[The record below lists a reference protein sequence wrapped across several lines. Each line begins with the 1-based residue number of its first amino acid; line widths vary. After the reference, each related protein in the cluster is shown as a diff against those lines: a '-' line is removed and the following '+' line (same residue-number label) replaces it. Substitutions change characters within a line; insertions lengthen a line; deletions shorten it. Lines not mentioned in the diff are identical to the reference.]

1 MARQVQTFTEKSC
14 LPASAAL
21 KLVAQVAALL
31 FENGQTTE
39 RTAQTAER
47 LAKALGF
54 SASVFLNWGELT
66 ICLNENG
73 ASHIEIVPTVPEGV
87 NMGKV
92 AAVTNAIDDFVSGHT
107 TIAAMQEI
115 LKTVDGMAAVNVAR
129 FVIMAAAG
137 AMALGVIFGASH
149 LSTLALIGL
158 STGAGALARRWLAHV
173 SHNPYVQPLAAA
185 LIAGVCGAIVAH
197 LHLYAPQNLV
207 ALCPCMVL
215 VPGPHLLNGALD
227 LARARIPLGIARL
240 AYANLIIL
248 AICVGLLA
256 GLWLGGTQLSAV
268 APSTPVP
275 LGYDVVAAGVAVA
288 AYGTFF
294 AMSWQKLPVPILI
307 GMFAHAIRWVVISA
321 AGLNVAIGAVIAC
334 LVAGTI
340 ATLAADRLRVPFAA
354 LAFASV
360 VSLIPGVLLFRT
372 AAGLVNLAVLGAE
385 APTGTLEAIF
395 ADASTATLIFI
406 AMAFGLILP
415 RMIAEHLR
423 LTGPGWRS

>member
-1 MARQVQTFTEKSC
+1 VQTLTETSR
-14 LPASAAL
+14 LSASAAL

-39 RTAQTAER
+39 RIAQTVEKLAE
-47 LAKALGF
+47 ALGF

-66 ICLNENG
+66 ICLDENG
-73 ASHIEIVPTVPEGV
+73 ARLIEIVPAAPEGV
-87 NMGKV
+87 NMRKV
-92 AAVTNAIDDFVSGHT
+92 AAVTNAIDDFADGRT
-107 TIAAMQEI
+107 TLAGVQEI
-115 LKTVDGMAAVNVAR
+115 LKTIDGTAGVSAAR
-129 FVIMAAAG
+129 FIIMAAAG

-149 LSTLALIGL
+149 LSTLGLIGL
-158 STGAGALARRWLAHV
+158 STVAGALARRWLAHI

-185 LIAGVCGAIVAH
+185 LIAGVCGAIAAH
-197 LHLYAPQNLV
+197 LDLYAPQNLI

-256 GLWLGGTQLSAV
+256 GLWLGGTRLSAA
-268 APSTPVP
+268 APSSQVP
-275 LGYDVVAAGVAVA
+275 LGYDVAAAGVAVA

-294 AMSWQKLPVPILI
+294 AMSWQTLPVPILI
-307 GMFAHAIRWVVISA
+307 GMLAHAIRWAAISVV
-321 AGLNVAIGAVIAC
+321 GLNIAIGALVAC

-340 ATLAADRLRVPFAA
+340 ATLTADRLRVPFAA

-372 AAGLVNLAVLGAE
+372 AAGLVNLAVLGAK

-415 RMIAEHLR
+415 RLITEHLR
-423 LTGPGWRS
+423 LTGFRWRS